1 MFFVNELKRI
11 LDNGIII
18 IFLIISYF
26 LIFRTSKE
34 LKRKNYHRDYKI
46 VKFTGIMYGILAVA
60 AAVAINL

>member
-26 LIFRTSKE
+26 LIFRTSK
-34 LKRKNYHRDYKI
+34 
-46 VKFTGIMYGILAVA
+46 
-60 AAVAINL
+60 